1 MYRYNVSDFF
11 CYMYFKI
18 FLIRLEYNLIKLL
31 VVNFLYFCFIELVIF
46 GKKKNK
52 KDELNS

>member
-11 CYMYFKI
+11 YYKYFKI

-46 GKKKNK
+46 GKKKIRKMN
-52 KDELNS
+52 

>member
-11 CYMYFKI
+11 YYKYFKI